1 MEQNHTEGRGRLGRK
16 GARFDDFGAEAAG
29 RCGSDQPKPRA
40 GCRHTAQ
47 SAKRGCQEVNR
58 AVAEVGDG
66 DMKLLHHAATANRA
80 PLASLIRA
88 RIAVRL
94 NFRLNMAEAW

>member
-16 GARFDDFGAEAAG
+16 GARFDDFGGKAAG
-29 RCGSDQPKPRA
+29 RCGLDQPKPRV
-40 GCRHTAQ
+40 GCRQTAQ

-58 AVAEVGDG
+58 AAAEVGDG

>member
-16 GARFDDFGAEAAG
+16 GARFDDFCGEAAG
-29 RCGSDQPKPRA
+29 RCGLDQPKPRV

-58 AVAEVGDG
+58 AAAEMGDG
-66 DMKLLHHAATANRA
+66 DMKLLHHAAAASAASSA
-80 PLASLIRA
+80 PKTRLRIRS
-88 RIAVRL
+88 RL
-94 NFRLNMAEAW
+94 KRNVSSAEAW

>member
-16 GARFDDFGAEAAG
+16 GARFDDFCGEAAG
-29 RCGSDQPKPRA
+29 RCGSDQPKPRV
-40 GCRHTAQ
+40 GCRQTAQ
-47 SAKRGCQEVNR
+47 SAKRGCQQVSR
-58 AVAEVGDG
+58 ALEEMGDG

-94 NFRLNMAEAW
+94 NLRLNMAEAW